1 MSSTN
6 KLNINL
12 RCYVALGDSI
22 TAGYTDGAL
31 FYEGQQHAFSNL
43 MAQQFKTVGGGNFN
57 QPLIKPDSV
66 GVGFYGN
73 ARLALKNKIN
83 TSTNNNDAPEYIAKQ
98 GDLSVFVENVF
109 EQQGPFQNMSVPSAK
124 LTSLVIPGVGNPK
137 NGVGNYNPFFTRMAS
152 NMESASILSDALAL
166 DPTFFTL
173 FIGNNDVLTYASSGG
188 TMDAITPLEG
198 GVGVGF
204 NETLN
209 AVVNALTERGAKGAI
224 SNLGDIT
231 SVPYFTVIPYDGLV
245 LTKVEADELTIL
257 YSEVGLKFNE
267 GRNPFVITD
276 SSANSKG
283 IRHIKKGELIM
294 LELQLSPNKNQYLKA
309 EAPIPK
315 NYVLT
320 SSEISKITKA
330 LDSYNDAIKQIAIE
344 KQLAFIDINS
354 FTTTLKTEITYDEV
368 NRCALYHDNRIF
380 SLDGLHLNAYGQS
393 LLANLFIKEINKTYD
408 CSIPFAAELNHSD
421 F

>member
-1 MSSTN
+1 MPN
-6 KLNINL
+6 NNL
-12 RCYVALGDSI
+12 MPLDLYKFVSIGDSI

-43 MAQQFKTVGGGNFN
+43 MAQQFKTVGGGDFN
-57 QPLIKPDSV
+57 QPLIKPNSV

-73 ARLALKNKIN
+73 ARLALKNK
-83 TSTNNNDAPEYIAKQ
+83 TDASANNNDAPEYIAKQ
-98 GDLSVFVENVF
+98 GDFSIFVENVF

-152 NMESASILSDALAL
+152 NMESASILSDTLAL
-166 DPTFFTL
+166 EPTFFTL
-173 FIGNNDVLTYASSGG
+173 FIGNNDVLTYGSSGG
-188 TMDAITPLEG
+188 TMDMITPFEG

-204 NETLN
+204 NETLK
-209 AVVNALTERGAKGAI
+209 AVVNALTEKGAKGAI

-231 SVPYFTVIPYDGLV
+231 SVPYFTAIPYDGLV
-245 LTKVEADELTIL
+245 LNKVEAEELTIL

-267 GRNPFVITD
+267 GRNPFVISD

-283 IRHIKKGELIM
+283 IRQINKGELII
-294 LELQLSPNKNQYLKA
+294 LEIQLNPNKNQYLKA

-320 SSEISKITKA
+320 ISEISKITKA
-330 LDSYNDAIKQIAIE
+330 LASYNIAIKQIAIE

-368 NRCALYHDNRIF
+368 NRCAIYHDNRIF

-393 LLANLFIKEINKTYD
+393 LLANLFIKEINNTYD
-408 CSIPFAAELNHSD
+408 SSIPFATEINHTNL
-421 F
+421 